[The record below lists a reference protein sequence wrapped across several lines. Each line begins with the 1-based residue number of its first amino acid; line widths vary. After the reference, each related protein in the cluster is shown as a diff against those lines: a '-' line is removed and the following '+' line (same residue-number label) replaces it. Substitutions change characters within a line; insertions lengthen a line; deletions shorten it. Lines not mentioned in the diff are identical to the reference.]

1 MIITWGD
8 RHLRY
13 LPKFDFYIRIS
24 NFLCD
29 ELNLYYQAC
38 VTVLRSYLIGTVKLF
53 KLKVSSNVKSK
64 NLPGSMVKSSWWLN
78 WPVLELVEL
87 FFLLLFSHLIPHLKL
102 HSFAMWGLPSS
113 LSGSAPTP
121 TIILPAMDH
130 DGVTAY
136 GCAVWVEVVLVE
148 IRTCPKRDSNLG
160 PYAFHTALDS
170 CYVVH
175 WTAWPPQPVWLSCF
189 W

>member
-1 MIITWGD
+1 MTHNIIFFWIVIITWGD

-53 KLKVSSNVKSK
+53 KLKVSSNVKSN
-64 NLPGSMVKSSWWLN
+64 NLPWSMVKSSWWLN
-78 WPVLELVEL
+78 WPVLKLVEL

-102 HSFAMWGLPSS
+102 HSFAMWG
-113 LSGSAPTP
+113 
-121 TIILPAMDH
+121 
-130 DGVTAY
+130 TAFLL
-136 GCAVWVEVVLVE
+136 E
-148 IRTCPKRDSNLG
+148 
-160 PYAFHTALDS
+160 
-170 CYVVH
+170 
-175 WTAWPPQPVWLSCF
+175 WLSPDPDHYF
-189 W
+189 TRYGPWRGNSLG